1 MKANDTERLR
11 MGKIDQSILDKHAKR
26 IQKLRPI
33 DDDFMR
39 CIFQDN
45 LPLAQDVLRTITGI
59 STLVLEKQ
67 ETQRDI
73 KNPYGKRSIILDVWG
88 YDKQGKIYDLE
99 VQRADEGA
107 NPKRARFY
115 SAAIDT
121 STLKAGEDFARLPET
136 FVIFITENDF
146 FGQGEAIYR
155 IERSNLETKELF
167 GDEAH
172 IYYVNARYNGDDEL
186 GDLMHD
192 FLCSD
197 PEEMRTERLKER
209 ADYLKH
215 NPKGVAAM
223 CQLLEEMCEEARAE
237 GVEQGI

>member
-1 MKANDTERLR
+1 M
-11 MGKIDQSILDKHAKR
+11 S
-26 IQKLRPI
+26 QKNRS
-33 DDDFMR
+33 
-39 CIFQDN
+39 CI
-45 LPLAQDVLRTITGI
+45 
-59 STLVLEKQ
+59 S
-67 ETQRDI
+67 
-73 KNPYGKRSIILDVWG
+73 
-88 YDKQGKIYDLE
+88 
-99 VQRADEGA
+99 
-107 NPKRARFY
+107 
-115 SAAIDT
+115 
-121 STLKAGEDFARLPET
+121 
-136 FVIFITENDF
+136 VIFITENDS

-197 PEEMRTERLKER
+197 PEEMRRERLKER

-237 GVEQGI
+237 GVEQGIEQGIEQGLKAEQERIEIALQKYGLDDKEIAKIMAMEPDNSLAH